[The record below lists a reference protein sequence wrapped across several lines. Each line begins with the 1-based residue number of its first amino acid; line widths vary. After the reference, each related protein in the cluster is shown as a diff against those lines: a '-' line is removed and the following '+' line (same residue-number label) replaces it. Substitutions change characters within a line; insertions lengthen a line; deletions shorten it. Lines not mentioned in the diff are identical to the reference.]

1 VGLARP
7 ELAATVLTG
16 LGLTGPGLTGQE
28 LAAIVLTG
36 LGLAGLDLPG
46 PELIDA
52 GLADANLIALARNQ
66 GLPAEP
72 NRPRQGPTPI
82 DRN

>member
-16 LGLTGPGLTGQE
+16 LGLPGQE

-36 LGLAGLDLPG
+36 LGVAGLDLPG
-46 PELIDA
+46 PELADA
-52 GLADANLIALARNQ
+52 GLADSNLIALARNQ